1 MSPPRPLDAL
11 FAAARAVRTAGRDPL
26 VVLDL
31 DGTLYDSRLRTLRI
45 LLELGHL
52 RARERPGLLAALRR
66 LGSGAVCYRVSDTL
80 AAVGVTDPELVRAAE
95 DFWGGRFFTDEYV
108 LHDLPT
114 PGAVDFVGALA
125 AAGAVPCYLTGR
137 DAPNM
142 LVGTVRAL
150 QRDGFPVGT
159 IGSRLVLKADP
170 LDDDVAYK
178 ASVTAPLAA
187 AGTVIGAFDNEPALC
202 NRFHAAFPEAT
213 VVHLATAFSP
223 DAPPLQPGIAS
234 VPDFCA
240 LLGS

>member
-1 MSPPRPLDAL
+1 MSSPRPLDAL
-11 FAAARAVRTAGRDPL
+11 FAASRAVRAAGRDPL

-31 DGTLYDSRLRTLRI
+31 DGTLYDSRLRTWRI

-52 RARERPGLLAALRR
+52 RARSRPDLLAALRR
-66 LGSGAVCYRVSDTL
+66 LGSGAVRYRVSDTL
-80 AAVGVTDPELVRAAE
+80 AAVGITDPELVRAAE

-108 LHDLPT
+108 LYDLPT
-114 PGAVDFVGALA
+114 PGAVDCVRALA
-125 AAGAVPCYLTGR
+125 AAGAVACYLTGR

-159 IGSRLVLKADP
+159 VGSRLVLKADP

-202 NRFHAAFPEAT
+202 NRFHAAFPEAI
-213 VVHLATAFSP
+213 VVHLATAYSP